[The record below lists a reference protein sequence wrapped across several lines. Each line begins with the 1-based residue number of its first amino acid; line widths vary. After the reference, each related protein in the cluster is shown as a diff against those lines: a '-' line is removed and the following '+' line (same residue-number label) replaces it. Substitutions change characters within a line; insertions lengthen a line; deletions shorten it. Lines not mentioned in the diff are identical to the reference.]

1 MTVSTRPN
9 RLAEAQKP
17 EAYRA
22 GILVSLIRLRWF
34 ILLRWGLV
42 LAGLSTLV
50 LERVVTPEA
59 ERPGGL
65 LLVILAIGVVNVG
78 WTALSKL
85 VERRFAGQDS
95 EEPDAVRTARLF
107 ANAQVALDLFFL
119 TAILQYTGGIESPM
133 AVFYVFHM
141 VIGSL
146 LLDKAHAIIQG
157 VWALGLYALIGI
169 GELQGWFKHYEF
181 LPLVECGRMY
191 AQPELVFCTIFIVGC
206 GIFGTLYLT
215 LTIAGELDDRE
226 SRLRAALVALQQ
238 SKEAIQELQSRRAAF
253 MQTAAHQLKGPLAA
267 IEMLA
272 GLVREGT
279 VSGDG
284 AKDACGK
291 IIKRCRDGA
300 ESIGELLTLARIQD
314 ADPRREGRS
323 DADLGEVVSE
333 VCNRRKLQAEQSE
346 LAFEWSIEENV
357 DLHAPIDR
365 LDLNDCVENLVE
377 NAIKYTPGP
386 GTVKVSVSRQG
397 REKTGGGSTKGAAA
411 DGDSLVLKVSDTGIG
426 INPEELAGVNKPGG
440 AGSVFD
446 AFKRGSR
453 AISAGIPGSG
463 LGLSIVRAAIERAGG
478 TMHVES
484 EPGKGSVFSVTLP
497 AAVDSAGRRKEE

>member
-1 MTVSTRPN
+1 MTVSTTPE
-9 RLAEAQKP
+9 RLAEAQKS

-59 ERPGGL
+59 DRPGGL
-65 LLVILAIGVVNVG
+65 LLVILTIGAVNVG

-107 ANAQVALDLFFL
+107 ANAQVALDLLFL

-146 LLDKAHAIIQG
+146 LLDKTHALLQG
-157 VWALGLYALIGI
+157 VWALGLYTLIGV
-169 GELQGWFKHYEF
+169 GELLGWFKHYEF
-181 LPLVECGRMY
+181 LPLIECGGMY

-272 GLVREGT
+272 GLVRDGT

-284 AKDACGK
+284 AKETCGK
-291 IIKRCRDGA
+291 IVKRCRDGT

-314 ADPRREGRS
+314 ADPRRVGRPN
-323 DADLGEVVSE
+323 ANLGEVVSE

-346 LAFEWSIEENV
+346 LAFDWTIQDNV
-357 DLHAPIDR
+357 ELLAPIDR

-386 GTVKVSVSRQG
+386 GTVKVAVSRQSKEMIDG
-397 REKTGGGSTKGAAA
+397 NSSTRREI
-411 DGDSLVLKVSDTGIG
+411 DRDYLVLTVSDTGIG

-446 AFKRGSR
+446 AFRRGSR
-453 AISAGIPGSG
+453 AVSAGIPGSG

-478 TMHVES
+478 TMRVES
-484 EPGKGSVFSVTLP
+484 EPGKGSVFTVILP
-497 AAVDSAGRRKEE
+497 AAAD